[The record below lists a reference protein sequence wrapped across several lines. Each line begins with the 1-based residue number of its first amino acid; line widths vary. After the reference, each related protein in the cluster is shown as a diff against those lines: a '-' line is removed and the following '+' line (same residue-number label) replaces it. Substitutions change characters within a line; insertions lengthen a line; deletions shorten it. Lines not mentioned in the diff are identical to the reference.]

1 MMRNEE
7 AEGLDSLVSAA
18 RGEAAAGGGTP
29 ISEGGGGGGL
39 TKEVVDAVLNMKR

>member
-1 MMRNEE
+1 MRNEE
-7 AEGLDSLVSAA
+7 ADGLDSLVSAA

-29 ISEGGGGGGL
+29 ISEGGVGGGL